1 MLLGSQDRTW
11 STYPNPADEISS
23 VELEIFNAVTGDER
37 TCPTQSGLTVY
48 CYHALLCFCQRDE
61 FINDFHAGAGS
72 IHEVQVDMIDALR
85 GETGGLVGFSVEP
98 NHIGDS
104 KLLEDGYVVGR
115 SKSTVLN
122 KGI

>member
-1 MLLGSQDRTW
+1 M
-11 STYPNPADEISS
+11 
-23 VELEIFNAVTGDER
+23 V
-37 TCPTQSGLTVY
+37 
-48 CYHALLCFCQRDE
+48 
-61 FINDFHAGAGS
+61 
-72 IHEVQVDMIDALR
+72 DALR

-122 KGI
+122 KRNLITPSLSCAFCEGELKAINFLGTIQFRSPF

>member
-1 MLLGSQDRTW
+1 
-11 STYPNPADEISS
+11 
-23 VELEIFNAVTGDER
+23 
-37 TCPTQSGLTVY
+37 
-48 CYHALLCFCQRDE
+48 
-61 FINDFHAGAGS
+61 
-72 IHEVQVDMIDALR
+72 MIDALR